1 MMAKVNNKD
10 DTAWV
15 IAINMERA
23 AVEAMAPFSDELC
36 YLVTIYHPCFFPK
49 YLNMAPGDSSFFIP
63 M

>member
-36 YLVTIYHPCFFPK
+36 YLVTIYHPCFFPNVGK
-49 YLNMAPGDSSFFIP
+49 LGTPVNPLI
-63 M
+63 